1 MTECELELWAQAG
14 TLHILE
20 FLYLVEV
27 EVPISGT
34 GTNPYTDLTGILLN
48 PLSTTVHCLHSR
60 PPGLLP
66 Q

>member
-1 MTECELELWAQAG
+1 MAECELELRAG
-14 TLHILE
+14 TGTPRIHE
-20 FLYLVEV
+20 FIYLVET

-34 GTNPYTDLTGILLN
+34 GTNPRTDLTGILLN

-60 PPGLLP
+60 P